1 MLKLYI
7 EPEIDS
13 GGYLPSLILK
23 HLTYEESSYEDCD
36 YIICRQMPHSCTT
49 PSIIQNVL
57 TNYLSIKKK
66 VLVFLLSDYNE
77 SLDIPENVLFF
88 RSGMYKSLQKK
99 NEHVLPYMWVIDELG
114 GEVPFQPLPKKTI
127 HPLVGFC
134 GAFTSH
140 PCRISHINKIKM
152 NPDIKTKFIL
162 RTDYWGKYC
171 NTNIVEEFRKNV
183 LETNF
188 TLSSRGAGNFSA
200 RFFQVLYMGRIPIVV
215 NTDMVFPLEDHIP
228 WRDIIVY
235 CNSENELGTNIRNF
249 WRSKDIVQAQ
259 HRCKEIYDNYLS
271 PEKWIRR
278 IQDEILI
285 PQRSMT

>member
-23 HLTYEESSYEDCD
+23 YLTYEETSYEDCD
-36 YIICRQMPHSCTT
+36 YIICRQMPHSCTN
-49 PSIIQNVL
+49 PSIIQTIL

-66 VLVFLLSDYNE
+66 VLIFLLSDYNE
-77 SLDIPENVLFF
+77 SLNIPENVLFF

-99 NEHVLPYMWVIDELG
+99 NEYLLPYMWVIDELG
-114 GEVPFQPLPKKTI
+114 GEVPFQPLSKKTN

-162 RTDYWGKYC
+162 RTHYWGKDC
-171 NTNIVEEFRKNV
+171 NTNIVEEFKKNI
-183 LETNF
+183 LETYF

-215 NTDMVFPLEDHIP
+215 DTDMIFPFENKIP
-228 WRDIIVY
+228 WKEIIVY
-235 CNSENELGTNIRNF
+235 CNSENDLAKNIREF
-249 WRSKDIVQAQ
+249 WRTKDIVQAQ
-259 HRCKEIYDNYLS
+259 YRCKEIYDNYLS
-271 PEKWIRR
+271 PEKWIKY

-285 PQRSMT
+285 P